1 MIEEEFFA
9 KNLALSTEFSRYV
22 LEHPEVGEALPP
34 NARVILLPQE
44 NPELCRINLE
54 IAEKQRR
61 REPDQP
67 VVYVYIEEIAPVKS
81 RLVHLH
87 LETVGSEGAT
97 SKALGG
103 IASHPE
109 LPSGMG

>member
-1 MIEEEFFA
+1 MIGEDAFA

-34 NARVILLPQE
+34 NVRVILLPQD
-44 NPELCRINLE
+44 PQLCRINLK
-54 IAEKQRR
+54 IAEKQRH

-81 RLVHLH
+81 RLVNLH
-87 LETVGSEGAT
+87 LETVGPERAT
-97 SKALGG
+97 SKGRGG
-103 IASHPE
+103 MVSHPE
-109 LPSGMG
+109 LARGMG